1 MIKLTKYIYIHVLT
15 VLLFVYCFI
24 TRRLEVLWMTY
35 LIMFIHE
42 LFHLGAALAIGLKPS
57 HITFYPFGVNLKLK
71 NKLVY
76 SLSDEIILYLAGPFA
91 NILMGLC
98 ALIFFR
104 GRAWAYDFYLKNI
117 FLFCLNLLPI
127 VPLDGGVVV
136 KKIMMHRIGYRAA
149 ERVMNGIS
157 AVFIALFAG
166 LGVYMAVRSSFHFSV
181 CFFVLFLLGNIFV
194 SREKYNI
201 DFVRELMFYKEKGR
215 SFQNRTVKTVLLQK
229 GAEPKELAKRFTLGN
244 YYIVFVVDAAGQIDD
259 ILTETQMLE
268 DILAK

>member
-1 MIKLTKYIYIHVLT
+1 
-15 VLLFVYCFI
+15 
-24 TRRLEVLWMTY
+24 
-35 LIMFIHE
+35 
-42 LFHLGAALAIGLKPS
+42 
-57 HITFYPFGVNLKLK
+57 
-71 NKLVY
+71 
-76 SLSDEIILYLAGPFA
+76 
-91 NILMGLC
+91 
-98 ALIFFR
+98 
-104 GRAWAYDFYLKNI
+104 
-117 FLFCLNLLPI
+117 LPI

-136 KKIMMHRIGYRAA
+136 KKIVMHRIGYRAA